1 MLIFAMDL
9 GSSKSAFCLLDTET
23 LVQRAGTCPTQAA
36 KLRKLLDRHRPALV
50 VVEISPL
57 AAMVHDVAQE
67 LGLAIQVADTTQD
80 AWRWRNVKR
89 KTDRDDALKLAKL
102 AALGQINPV
111 HIPNPRMRQW
121 RALVRYRQ
129 TLVAERTRI
138 KNRVRQLV
146 LVQAGQRLPLGNRG
160 WTERTRVQLRAL
172 ARPLEECAPD
182 ELWRGMLA
190 SELDHLLFL
199 AEMLHRIDQRL
210 NRLGRQDARCQL
222 VQTLPGVGPRVA
234 EALVTTLD
242 QADRFTNRRQV
253 SAYAGLTPRR
263 YQSGQMDRSGHI
275 SKRGDRLLRSLLNQ
289 AAWQAVIRDPYFR
302 ALYERIGRGC
312 KARRK
317 IAIVA
322 VMRHLLVIA
331 WAMLR
336 DQQVYQPARLARAA
350 A

>member
-1 MLIFAMDL
+1 MLILAMDL

-23 LVQRAGTCPTQAA
+23 LVQRHGACRTDAESV
-36 KLRKLLDRHRPALV
+36 RNLLHRDRPALV

-111 HIPNPRMRQW
+111 HIPDPLMRQW

-129 TLVAERTRI
+129 TLVADRTRI
-138 KNRVRQLV
+138 KNRIRQLV
-146 LVQAGQRLPLGNRG
+146 LVQAGQRLRIGKGG
-160 WTERTRVQLRAL
+160 WTQKTRLQLRAL
-172 ARPLEECAPD
+172 ARPLTECGPE
-182 ELWRGMLA
+182 ELWRGILA
-190 SELDHLLFL
+190 TELDGLLYV
-199 AEMLHRIDQRL
+199 DQRL
-210 NRLGRQDARCQL
+210 HAVEQRLDRLGRRDARCQL

-242 QADRFTNRRQV
+242 KAGRFRNRRQV

-275 SKRGDRLLRSLLNQ
+275 SKRGDRLLRHMLSQ
-289 AAWQAVIRDPYFR
+289 GAWQAVIRAPYFR

-317 IAIVA
+317 IALVA

-336 DQQVYQPARLARAA
+336 DQQPFQPARLARAA
-350 A
+350 